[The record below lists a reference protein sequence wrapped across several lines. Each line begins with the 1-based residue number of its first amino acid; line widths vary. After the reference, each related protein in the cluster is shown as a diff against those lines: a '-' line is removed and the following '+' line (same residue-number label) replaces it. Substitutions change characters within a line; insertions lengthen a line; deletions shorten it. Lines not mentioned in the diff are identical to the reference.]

1 MKDDEPFWPYMF
13 ASLPQVIKSKILI
26 YYLSFGTISAYA
38 IRKEINY
45 KCRNN
50 TISLWF
56 ANVDY
61 IINYNNNNKKYMLQ
75 KLIGIGCDFQVICDL
90 RLAIIDNNIL
100 NGTLD
105 NVLKARQID
114 IIKMKRTITKH
125 DLLRLL
131 REEEE
136 ET

>member
-26 YYLSFGTISAYA
+26 YYLSFGTISANA
-38 IRKEINY
+38 IRKEIND

-61 IINYNNNNKKYMLQ
+61 IINYNAKYMLQ
-75 KLIGIGCDFQVICDL
+75 KLIRIGCEFQVICDL

-105 NVLKARQID
+105 NVLRARQID

-131 REEEE
+131 REEEA
-136 ET
+136 T